1 MALCLLVVIGRS
13 LHSSFVFSA
22 FAGRG
27 LSGIS
32 VLSFFLLVFT
42 LVLEQAIGVK
52 IRERLSSAGFSLDPL
67 FPTASI
73 FRAVCVGAKILKL
86 LVFLIFVLQGQCF
99 RRLDCCPSIDG
110 FFQKLQGPCGS
121 AENVSNVPEASDFRV
136 DLIRLSVEDVPV
148 LVKGYSYASGTGHVC
163 RKTWSF
169 GDCN

>member
-1 MALCLLVVIGRS
+1 M
-13 LHSSFVFSA
+13 
-22 FAGRG
+22 
-27 LSGIS
+27 
-32 VLSFFLLVFT
+32 SFFLLIFT
-42 LVLEQAIGVK
+42 LVSEEAVVAQVC
-52 IRERLSSAGFSLDPL
+52 ERLISAGSGLNPL

-121 AENVSNVPEASDFRV
+121 AENVSDVPEASDFRV

-148 LVKGYSYASGTGHVC
+148 LVKGYCYASGTDPVC
-163 RKTWSF
+163 R
-169 GDCN
+169 